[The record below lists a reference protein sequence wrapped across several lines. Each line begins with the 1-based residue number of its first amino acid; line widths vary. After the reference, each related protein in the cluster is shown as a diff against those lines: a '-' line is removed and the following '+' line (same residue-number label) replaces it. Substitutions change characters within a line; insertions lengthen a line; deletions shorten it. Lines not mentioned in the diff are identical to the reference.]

1 MGGRRLDRT
10 PRKISHPLDQF
21 SKNGF
26 SPTSLFPNANDTF
39 LAVELSTSEN
49 RWGVVSY
56 VFSMRYLGVRRVTRH
71 GNGHASSRSCCS
83 LTARYISTI
92 LRGLCGCSP
101 SSAFVLL
108 ARGVDDGTGIPVA
121 SFWGCDF
128 LAPFTELHFE
138 THQPDVEDLFP
149 DLSTSKL

>member
-39 LAVELSTSEN
+39 LAVELSTFEN

-56 VFSMRYLGVRRVTRH
+56 EFSTRYLGVRRVTRH
-71 GNGHASSRSCCS
+71 GWARVFPFLLLPYSSIYLYHTQGALWLFSFIGVCFVS
-83 LTARYISTI
+83 SW
-92 LRGLCGCSP
+92 RG
-101 SSAFVLL
+101 
-108 ARGVDDGTGIPVA
+108 
-121 SFWGCDF
+121 
-128 LAPFTELHFE
+128 
-138 THQPDVEDLFP
+138 
-149 DLSTSKL
+149 